1 MTAPAQ
7 AAAQLQ
13 AYALGFPEA
22 EEHAPW
28 GHFAARVRRK
38 NFVFSGNGGIEGGLS
53 ISAKLAETSDAQLS
67 IHEFAT
73 PTGYGLGKAGWV
85 SASFAPGED
94 VPVDL
99 LKSWID
105 ESYRAIAPKTLV
117 KSLSGS

>member
-1 MTAPAQ
+1 MATPAQ
-7 AAAQLQ
+7 AATDLQ

-22 EEHAPW
+22 EAHAPW
-28 GHFAARVRRK
+28 GHFAARVRGK
-38 NFVFSGNGGIEGGLS
+38 NFVFSGNGGVEGGLS
-53 ISAKLAETSDAQLS
+53 LSAKLAESSDAQLA

-85 SASFAPGED
+85 SAEFAPDAD
-94 VPVDL
+94 VPVEL

-117 KSLSGS
+117 KALSAP